1 MKKELSKQL
10 AFIKMRVEGKTLLEI
25 SNDLGIS
32 FPTAVRWNK
41 AHKSDVLQAR
51 NAQVENLRKKIMD
64 RYNSYFDFLDSQ
76 LERLKAEIAL
86 HKEIAMT
93 YPNLIKFSIKIL
105 EAQNRINIFRK
116 YSYKPPDQDITLDI
130 EDIPADQESSQEQNS
145 PPEQFSQSK
154 KFPRLN
160 EDSPPD
166 DGSRPDEGSPP
177 DEFSQPEQAAANI
190 ENNPPEQAAANESH
204 LRSEHSANIKNNQ
217 SEQSAAN
224 IENSSA

>member
-1 MKKELSKQL
+1 
-10 AFIKMRVEGKTLLEI
+10 MRIEGVTLLEI
-25 SNDLGIS
+25 SNRLGIS

-93 YPNLIKFSIKIL
+93 YPNLIKYSIKIL

-130 EDIPADQESSQEQNS
+130 EDIPADQESPQEQNS
-145 PPEQFSQSK
+145 PPEQSAADIENDPPEQSAADI
-154 KFPRLN
+154 
-160 EDSPPD
+160 EDDSP
-166 DGSRPDEGSPP
+166 
-177 DEFSQPEQAAANI
+177 EQSVANI
-190 ENNPPEQAAANESH
+190 ENNTPE
-204 LRSEHSANIKNNQ
+204 RSAD
-217 SEQSAAN
+217 N
-224 IENSSA
+224 IEK

>member
-1 MKKELSKQL
+1 MTLNVKKELSKQL
-10 AFIKMRVEGKTLLEI
+10 AFIKMRIEGVTLLEI
-25 SNDLGIS
+25 SNRLGIS

-93 YPNLIKFSIKIL
+93 YPNLIKYSIKIL

-130 EDIPADQESSQEQNS
+130 EDTPADQESSQEQNS
-145 PPEQFSQSK
+145 PPEQS
-154 KFPRLN
+154 
-160 EDSPPD
+160 D
-166 DGSRPDEGSPP
+166 
-177 DEFSQPEQAAANI
+177 ANI
-190 ENNPPEQAAANESH
+190 ENNPPEQ
-204 LRSEHSANIKNNQ
+204 
-217 SEQSAAN
+217 SAAN
-224 IENSSA
+224 IENDTSGQVAETGSEDNTSGHITLTEKSPP